1 MQIMKITISVN
12 DKELLIFDI
21 LLPIILI
28 LAYFFY
34 LSIQTFYNLD
44 ETQDFTKSLTT
55 TTENDINLEDLKN
68 EDKDTSELPVEQN
81 ESESTKLKENS
92 VAEKKKIDSKLEKQQ
107 EIKQPKKEEEWMVVR
122 KGKKVKSKNQ

>member
-1 MQIMKITISVN
+1 MKITISVN